1 MNPVGG
7 VGKGPWVW
15 AIPVV
20 RAVGGRLFGPSTP
33 VHRVVHAP

>member
-1 MNPVGG
+1 VGG

-20 RAVGGRLFGPSTP
+20 RAVGGLSLADWDCQEEIRYKSEL
-33 VHRVVHAP
+33 